1 VSGLGNTDSIGIS
14 PSVLPHVV
22 QLGVLGSGLDQAG
35 TLGELS
41 ALELE
46 PGVVQLGNHVDVEKG
61 EDGLGDKVEDSVE
74 DHLAGRGDDVGTV
87 SETPGDGVEG
97 PDDGEEDGR
106 GDVSSLEVRS
116 EQGNRSVSRPQKD
129 EPDVDKSGASESKV
143 TPLVRADDKTSDE
156 TGNDHDKVKEDQG
169 DNVREGESGGED
181 QLEQEARGGND
192 PVDVPHVPELTG
204 EADIV
209 ELDVDGGG
217 TEVRSHREVG
227 LRESNE
233 QVVSTSSGGIAFGL

>member
-1 VSGLGNTDSIGIS
+1 M
-14 PSVLPHVV
+14 
-22 QLGVLGSGLDQAG
+22 QLL
-35 TLGELS
+35 T
-41 ALELE
+41 
-46 PGVVQLGNHVDVEKG
+46 
-61 EDGLGDKVEDSVE
+61 
-74 DHLAGRGDDVGTV
+74 
-87 SETPGDGVEG
+87 
-97 PDDGEEDGR
+97 
-106 GDVSSLEVRS
+106 RS

-143 TPLVRADDKTSDE
+143 TPLVRADDETSNE
-156 TGNDHDKVKEDQG
+156 TGDDHDNVKEDQG
-169 DNVREGESGGED
+169 DDVRKGESGGED
-181 QLEQEARGGND
+181 QLEQEAWGGDD
-192 PVDVPHVPELTG
+192 PVDVPDVPELTG

>member
-1 VSGLGNTDSIGIS
+1 VSGLGNTDSVGIS
-14 PSVLPHVV
+14 PGVLPHVV

-87 SETPGDGVEG
+87 SETPGDGVES
-97 PDDGEEDGR
+97 PDDGKEDGR

-129 EPDVDKSGASESKV
+129 EPDVDESGASESKV
-143 TPLVRADDKTSDE
+143 TPLVRADDETSDE
-156 TGNDHDKVKEDQG
+156 TSDDHDKVKEDQG
-169 DNVREGESGGED
+169 DDVREGQSGGED

-204 EADIV
+204 EADVV
-209 ELDVDGGG
+209 ELDVDGSS
-217 TEVRSHREVG
+217 TEVRGHGEVG
-227 LRESNE
+227 DR
-233 QVVSTSSGGIAFGL
+233 GGGQDEDT